1 MTHNKTSSLIDFAKN
16 KYECIN
22 LIDQFQER
30 EEYESDIYYTDDA
43 LNESN
48 CSISILATGT
58 FPRCQST
65 SSISY
70 DSFTQ
75 SNVLRVSTPS
85 QVNDFLDDYIIQQT
99 TEPKQKDM
107 IKNGSSGSIDRQ
119 VPPTPSTGQ
128 SDYASSSPISSIS
141 TRRQRC
147 RTRQHPPQIIQR
159 SAYDLPK
166 RTEISNRCIMQRY
179 LHRFK
184 CLTNRVNLLYKKLTE
199 NYHLARLCNDGMFT
213 RTSTTY

>member
-1 MTHNKTSSLIDFAKN
+1 YKQDAFEDDSHSLSLQTQMTYNKTSSLIDFAKN

-75 SNVLRVSTPS
+75 SNVLRVSTPN
-85 QVNDFLDDYIIQQT
+85 QANNFLDDYIIQQT
-99 TEPKQKDM
+99 TEPTQKDM

-128 SDYASSSPISSIS
+128 SDYASSSPISSNS
-141 TRRQRC
+141 TRRQRKS
-147 RTRQHPPQIIQR
+147 PID
-159 SAYDLPK
+159 A
-166 RTEISNRCIMQRY
+166 
-179 LHRFK
+179 
-184 CLTNRVNLLYKKLTE
+184 
-199 NYHLARLCNDGMFT
+199 
-213 RTSTTY
+213 